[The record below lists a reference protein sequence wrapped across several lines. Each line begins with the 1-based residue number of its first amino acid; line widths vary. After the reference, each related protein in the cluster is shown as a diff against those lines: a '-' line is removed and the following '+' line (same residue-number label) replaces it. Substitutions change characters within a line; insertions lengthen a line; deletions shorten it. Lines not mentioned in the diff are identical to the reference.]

1 VWLRCKAAIG
11 MLSNARWSTMK
22 KARRR
27 RRRQR
32 GAAEVMVAVRSG

>member
-1 VWLRCKAAIG
+1 

-22 KARRR
+22 KARRRRR